1 MSCAVLI
8 AFVVFTLA
16 WNVVSARKTIP
27 ECYLQRRQAFTFYRI
42 LPFKLMAQRSERLP
56 VGEYEEVKYK
66 NGGDNV
72 SRSFS

>member
-8 AFVVFTLA
+8 AFVVFTLV
-16 WNVVSARKTIP
+16 WKCDVSQENDTGVLSSTTASFHI
-27 ECYLQRRQAFTFYRI
+27 LQ
-42 LPFKLMAQRSERLP
+42 KLMAQRSERLP

>member
-1 MSCAVLI
+1 
-8 AFVVFTLA
+8 
-16 WNVVSARKTIP
+16 
-27 ECYLQRRQAFTFYRI
+27 
-42 LPFKLMAQRSERLP
+42 MAQRSERLP